1 MDVKQKFKAFA
12 DNIKRSLLDRG
23 SLNAIQY
30 LNTTTVVS
38 HDSENPAEA
47 LQSEAY
53 IQGIITSLETQR
65 QIDLDRIIQ
74 AFNQLERLGVSA
86 GVASAMQMGMPLHG
100 LFVSYT
106 PSTGRLG
113 DFLSQIR
120 RLIAAKYV
128 RNLIVSFPL
137 PEVIASGPS
146 LVVGGDQILSTRKP
160 LIYELG
166 SEQLNNFMSLDSDS
180 STLAS
185 DCPWILRYLPSCFFD
200 AFTDEGLPF
209 NDAYTALHLRGGDA
223 LHEADIVLY
232 QPPLSYYLNAILS
245 SKCSRLALVS
255 EPDDPLLDRVNPL
268 RTKIF
273 EFCTAKCI
281 EVVEVSNDDFR
292 LDVATLFRASQV
304 IAGTSSLGRELS
316 LASSSCQAI
325 FTPSSELRIESDSEL
340 VGKYCLEGLAPSIS
354 VVDNFCYPSAD
365 EWKNLGLRYQ
375 WLLNN

>member
-1 MDVKQKFKAFA
+1 MDVKQKFEAFA
-12 DNIKRSLLDRG
+12 GNIKRSLLDRG
-23 SLNAIQY
+23 SLSAIK
-30 LNTTTVVS
+30 LLDTTTVVS
-38 HDSENPAEA
+38 NDSKNSAEA

-53 IQGIITSLETQR
+53 IKGMITALETQR

-86 GVASAMQMGMPLHG
+86 GIAAAMQMGMPLHG

-106 PSTGRLG
+106 PSIGRLG

-128 RNLIVSFPL
+128 RDLIVSFPL
-137 PEVIASGPS
+137 PEIIASGPS

-166 SEQLNNFMSLDSDS
+166 SEQLNNFMNLDSDS
-180 STLAS
+180 LTLAS

-200 AFTDEGLPF
+200 VFTDEGLPF
-209 NDAYTALHLRGGDA
+209 NDVYTALHLRGGDA
-223 LHEADIVLY
+223 LHEANIVLY
-232 QPPLSYYLNAILS
+232 QPPLSYYKNAILS

-281 EVVEVSNDDFR
+281 EVVEVSNDDLR
-292 LDVATLFRASQV
+292 LDINALFKASQV
-304 IAGTSSLGRELS
+304 ITGTSSLGSELS
-316 LASSSCQAI
+316 LASSSCQTI
-325 FTPSSELRIESDSEL
+325 FTTNSELKIDSHSEL
-340 VGKYCLEGLAPSIS
+340 VDKYCLEGLAPSIS
-354 VVDNFCYPSAD
+354 VLDNFHYPSAD
-365 EWKNLGLRYQ
+365 EWKNLELRYQ